1 MQAGETALQRGQ
13 YEQAEKCSLPPH
25 KAEEFGLYDRRV
37 AVTLAHLAQAYSAQG
52 KFVEAEPVYLEALKI
67 YQDVYGE
74 THLDVAAMLN
84 NLGVLHRKHGQ
95 YADAQR
101 LLTRALSIKEKLL
114 GTDHPEVAL
123 ALSNLA
129 AMYLAQGDGEQAG
142 ALFARALA
150 VREKQLGPTI
160 RMWPKILRTM
170 RVRCASWGGS
180 ERQKG
185 SSGGRARFG
194 QNRNRDGGGHRVEP
208 MGCAGVAY
216 RFARA

>member
-1 MQAGETALQRGQ
+1 MKRTVAAGASALLLLVTLACGQQTWDAAMQAGETALQRGQ
-13 YEQAEKCSLPPH
+13 YEQAEKIFSAAVH
-25 KAEEFGLYDRRV
+25 KAEEFGLHDRRV

-67 YQDVYGE
+67 YQDVHGE
-74 THLDVAAMLN
+74 NHLDVAAMLN

-129 AMYLAQGDGEQAG
+129 AMYRRPIAAAIG
-142 ALFARALA
+142 AERSTCVSKRSFSTAACGSKNQRSSSRLSAAAALYPAR
-150 VREKQLGPTI
+150 
-160 RMWPKILRTM
+160 
-170 RVRCASWGGS
+170 
-180 ERQKG
+180 
-185 SSGGRARFG
+185 
-194 QNRNRDGGGHRVEP
+194 
-208 MGCAGVAY
+208 
-216 RFARA
+216 

>member
-1 MQAGETALQRGQ
+1 MKRTVAAGASALLLLVTLACGQQTWDAAMQAGETALQRGQ
-13 YEQAEKCSLPPH
+13 YEQAEKIFSAAVH
-25 KAEEFGLYDRRV
+25 KAEEFGLHDRRV

-67 YQDVYGE
+67 YQDVHGE
-74 THLDVAAMLN
+74 NHLDVAAMLN

-129 AMYLAQGDGEQAG
+129 AMYLAD
-142 ALFARALA
+142 RKS
-150 VREKQLGPTI
+150 V
-160 RMWPKILRTM
+160 
-170 RVRCASWGGS
+170 V
-180 ERQKG
+180 
-185 SSGGRARFG
+185 
-194 QNRNRDGGGHRVEP
+194 
-208 MGCAGVAY
+208 
-216 RFARA
+216 